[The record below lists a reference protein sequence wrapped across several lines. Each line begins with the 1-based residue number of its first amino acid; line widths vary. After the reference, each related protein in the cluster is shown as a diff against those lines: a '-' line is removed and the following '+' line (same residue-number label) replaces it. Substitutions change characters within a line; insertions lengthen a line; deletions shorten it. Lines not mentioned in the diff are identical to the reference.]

1 MKKINK
7 ILVLTA
13 IVASFTLANRASAGD
28 TLLSPR
34 AEEQQRRVVPGTN
47 TDPDLAHG
55 VVLAPKVVAKRSPI
69 IVGNSKND
77 PNLVHQYASTPGTP
91 KQQDQQ
97 PMQFQI
103 APSK

>member
-1 MKKINK
+1 MKNIQKIV
-7 ILVLTA
+7 VLTA
-13 IVASFTLANRASAGD
+13 VAASFTLANRALAGD
-28 TLLSPR
+28 QILSPR
-34 AEEQQRRVVPGTN
+34 AQEQQTKVVSGTN

-55 VVLAPKVVAKRSPI
+55 VVLAPKVLAKRSPV

-77 PNLVHQYASTPGTP
+77 PDLVHQYASTSGTP

>member
-13 IVASFTLANRASAGD
+13 VVASFTLANRALAD
-28 TLLSPR
+28 TVLSPR
-34 AEEQQRRVVPGTN
+34 AQEQQRKVVPGTN
-47 TDPDLAHG
+47 TDTDLAHG
-55 VVLAPKVVAKRSPI
+55 VVLAPKVLAKRSPI

-77 PNLVHQYASTPGTP
+77 PNLVRQYASTSGTP